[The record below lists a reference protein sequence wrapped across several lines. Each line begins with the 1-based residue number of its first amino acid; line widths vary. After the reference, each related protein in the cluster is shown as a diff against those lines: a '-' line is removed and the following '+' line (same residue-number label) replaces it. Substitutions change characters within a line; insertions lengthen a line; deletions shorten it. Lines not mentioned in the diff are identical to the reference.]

1 MIAIV
6 TNFKKKIESISIL
19 EKNRNT
25 QNPKKYKTIFGL
37 NLITILLNE

>member
-6 TNFKKKIESISIL
+6 TNFKKKIESISVL

-25 QNPKKYKTIFGL
+25 QNPKKVQNHIWPQFNYYIV
-37 NLITILLNE
+37 E